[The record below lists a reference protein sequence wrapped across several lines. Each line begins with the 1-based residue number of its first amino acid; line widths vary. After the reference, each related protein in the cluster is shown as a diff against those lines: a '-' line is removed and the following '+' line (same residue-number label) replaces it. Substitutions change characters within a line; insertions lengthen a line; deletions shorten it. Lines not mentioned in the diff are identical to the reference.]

1 MQGMGREAAGSTAL
15 GPRSRLAGWE
25 SQLPRFR
32 FAQSW
37 TLCLGF
43 VICKMERIIEPP
55 LQGGGVVQRLD
66 LNPACAWTFLVS
78 DCTRGRPAIVIPT
91 VKSAAAAAL
100 KRIVGFRCVGSSVFV
115 QKNQACHDG

>member
-1 MQGMGREAAGSTAL
+1 
-15 GPRSRLAGWE
+15 
-25 SQLPRFR
+25 
-32 FAQSW
+32 
-37 TLCLGF
+37 
-43 VICKMERIIEPP
+43 MERIIEPP